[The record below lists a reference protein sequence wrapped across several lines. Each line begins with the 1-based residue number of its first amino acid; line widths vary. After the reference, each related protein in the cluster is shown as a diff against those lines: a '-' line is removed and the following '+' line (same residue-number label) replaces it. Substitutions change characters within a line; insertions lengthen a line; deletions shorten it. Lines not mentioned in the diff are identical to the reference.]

1 MDKMLYNKTFTE
13 DYCTNRKT
21 ALNSHLQVAPDH
33 FTENRLYYASSFN
46 SVGSVKKPKYLG
58 TVHQCIYLLG
68 LSLLDLNSHLEVVT
82 MHEVVHTMQYWGET
96 GVQQSC

>member
-1 MDKMLYNKTFTE
+1 MDKMLYNETFTE

-21 ALNSHLQVAPDH
+21 ALNSHLQVATDH
-33 FTENRLYYASSFN
+33 FTENRLYYASSFD

-68 LSLLDLNSHLEVVT
+68 LWLLDLNSHLEVV
-82 MHEVVHTMQYWGET
+82 H
-96 GVQQSC
+96 